1 MRPKYVLFQQH
12 PPVGWFS
19 MQQRWH
25 MSNRIGIALTAFSAA
40 VLLLSSSPTTLTAQD
55 KGKAPKWVYAH
66 DLRVRPG
73 GEKDINA
80 KTPKIGVEFFI
91 DETNNAEIAL
101 SQVGSIAVTPSGEIG
116 KDTKAEW
123 LTAHD
128 MRVRKAGEAN
138 FTQMTKQ
145 FGVEVFKD
153 QGSKLLLY
161 ISESSSVAFAPMPA
175 MVTGDKGPKWHHALE
190 PKVRGPEQE
199 TFDSANKFGVEVF
212 KDENTGGL
220 VYITETGS
228 IATAAAP
235 AAAPEKGKV
244 ASPKPL
250 YGLVLRVRGASEPD
264 FSEKTKKIGVE
275 VFEDPNSNVYF
286 FLSASGAI
294 ATAPK
299 LPALTGTRGVTW
311 KGAMNLKARKGGDK
325 GFDKASKFGIEVF
338 QDNQTGYLVY
348 ICETGSIAVLPAK

>member
-1 MRPKYVLFQQH
+1 
-12 PPVGWFS
+12 
-19 MQQRWH
+19 
-25 MSNRIGIALTAFSAA
+25 MSKRIESFESTQLNRRSFFGSSLATLAAAPAA
-40 VLLLSSSPTTLTAQD
+40 VALLGADPTSLPAQE

-73 GEKDINA
+73 GDKDINT
-80 KTPKIGVEFFI
+80 KTPKIGVEFFL
-91 DETNNAEIAL
+91 DETNGSEIAL
-101 SQVGSIAVTPSGEIG
+101 SENGSIAVTAKTEIG
-116 KDTKAEW
+116 KGTKADW

-128 MRVRKAGEAN
+128 MRVRKAGEVN

-153 QGSKLLLY
+153 QGSGLLLY
-161 ISESSSVAFAPMPA
+161 ISETASVAFAPMPA
-175 MVTGDKGPKWHHALE
+175 MATGDKGPKWHHALE
-190 PKVRGPEQE
+190 PKVRGPEEE
-199 TFDSANKFGVEVF
+199 TFDNAKKYGVEVF

-220 VYITETGS
+220 VYITETGY
-228 IATAAAP
+228 IATAPAP
-235 AAAPEKGKV
+235 ATAPDKGKV

-275 VFEDPNSNVYF
+275 VFEDPNSNIYF

-299 LPALTGTRGVTW
+299 LALTGTRGVTW

-325 GFDKASKFGIEVF
+325 GFDKAAKYGIEVF

-348 ICETGSIAVLPAK
+348 VCETGSIAVLAPGK